1 MQKILIITG
10 ELSGDIHA
18 SEFIRETIAA
28 RPEIRFFAVGGKNM
42 ETAGAQIIL
51 SYESL
56 TAMGFVSPL
65 LNIFHYRRI
74 LGKIHRW
81 MKEEKPDAVVLVDFP
96 GFNLQVAMFA
106 HQLNI
111 PVVYYILPQVWA
123 WGTWRIRQIKKY
135 VDLALVILPFVP
147 KFFSQYGVRSIYV
160 GHPVLDTVT
169 KRGKSMPDNA
179 DENPFAIGLFPGSR
193 KSEIKRH
200 LCVMFDTARI
210 IQKRHPQVK
219 FLVACDKSPAEK
231 TVFPEGTTFIPQNPY
246 EIMRR
251 SRVLIAASGTVTLEG
266 AFFEKPMVVIYKT
279 EPMTYFL
286 AKILAKVPYIS
297 LVNITGRE
305 RILPE
310 FIQKNA
316 IPEKIAECS
325 EKLLFD
331 EEARR
336 DMVEKLQK
344 VKKKLGA
351 PGASK
356 RAAGCFIRFLDE
368 VKR

>member
-18 SEFIRETIAA
+18 SEFIKESIAA
-28 RPEIRFFAVGGKNM
+28 RPEIKFFAVGGKNM

-56 TAMGFVSPL
+56 TAIGFVSPL

-135 VDLALVILPFVP
+135 VNLALVILPFAP

-169 KRGKSMPDNA
+169 KRGKPISDNA
-179 DENPFAIGLFPGSR
+179 DEEPFTIGLFPGSR

-200 LCVMFDTARI
+200 LCIMFDAAKI
-210 IQKRHPQVK
+210 IKKRHPRVK
-219 FLVACDKSPAEK
+219 FLIACDNPSADK
-231 TVFPEGTTFIPQNPY
+231 TAVLEQTAFIPQNPY

-279 EPMTYFL
+279 EPITYFL
-286 AKILAKVPYIS
+286 AKLLAKVPYIS

-316 IPEKIAECS
+316 VPEKIAES
-325 EKLLFD
+325 TEKLLFD
-331 EEARR
+331 DGVRK
-336 DMVEKLQK
+336 DMIEKLKK

-356 RAAGCFIRFLDE
+356 RAALCFIRFLDE